1 MFIGALEPVMGLKLE
16 GATNTSIPIVGRGSL
31 LLTFVDDAG
40 KTHQHKIHNAY
51 YAPRLKLTLLS
62 PRQWSNQG
70 PKKGRSAEP
79 VRTTTLTGDKV
90 ELHFEKNCVKT
101 IDYDAQLNIP
111 LLMTKPGYKSFS
123 THLCSQHLTAREAR
137 IRPTALTLGDVQ
149 LPSGSVLRHQE
160 NRALLEQEADKD
172 YAKDPFD
179 LRGATAPILTDT
191 IAGAFEEPTLEDFN
205 FESILLA
212 DEWDSTAPEARLPS
226 LNETDKRTLMLR
238 WHYRLG
244 HMPFNHMRAS
254 ARGGLLDPRLA
265 TVHDNPFC
273 PGCQFGKATRRPWRH
288 RSKKKDGSRKK
299 LRQATHPGA
308 IVSLDTAE
316 SRTVPG
322 LVAQLRGRPTLMRY
336 HYATTFVDHFSDLDY
351 VHLHQ
356 RNDADSILEAKL
368 AFERYAGSFG
378 VSVQHYHCDNGVF
391 ADNTFK
397 AACRAAH
404 QTSTYCGVN
413 AHHQNGKAEKRIR
426 DIRDSA
432 RSMLLLAQHNWP
444 AAITTNLWGFAM
456 VYASQIRNFTLR
468 EGEKRTALQK
478 FANTDDKPDVKQFHT
493 FGCPVYNLDPK
504 LQSGN
509 SLENK
514 WCDRARIGIYLGLSR
529 EHAHSVSLVLNPDT
543 GLTSPQFH
551 VKHDERFET
560 TKIPAMK
567 DVGKWQGITRIHE
580 TVPKP
585 TRARSNK
592 RTIYITESLIDLTRA
607 KGIAG
612 NGCHG
617 RFTDLAVT
625 SVVVGPSFS
634 FKSSSLRMD
643 RAVTAV
649 VKQSFLCVAYFILSP
664 ASVVSSSNHH
674 SIFRFTDL
682 AVTSVVVGRS
692 FFSLCSSLGMDPA
705 VTMMVNLY
713 FED

>member
-265 TVHDNPFC
+265 TVHNNPFC

-378 VSVQHYHCDNGVF
+378 VSVQQYHCDNGVF

-456 VYASQIRNFTLR
+456 VYASQIRNSTLR

-478 FANTDDKPDVKQFHT
+478 FANTDDKPDVKQFHK

-514 WCDRARIGIYLGLSR
+514 WGRSSTYWNLPRTLTRTCTLSI
-529 EHAHSVSLVLNPDT
+529 T
-543 GLTSPQFH
+543 GLEF
-551 VKHDERFET
+551 
-560 TKIPAMK
+560 
-567 DVGKWQGITRIHE
+567 
-580 TVPKP
+580 
-585 TRARSNK
+585 
-592 RTIYITESLIDLTRA
+592 
-607 KGIAG
+607 
-612 NGCHG
+612 
-617 RFTDLAVT
+617 
-625 SVVVGPSFS
+625 
-634 FKSSSLRMD
+634 
-643 RAVTAV
+643 
-649 VKQSFLCVAYFILSP
+649 
-664 ASVVSSSNHH
+664 
-674 SIFRFTDL
+674 
-682 AVTSVVVGRS
+682 
-692 FFSLCSSLGMDPA
+692 
-705 VTMMVNLY
+705 
-713 FED
+713 